1 MRPRATFSSVMGL
14 AAESMTGGS
23 ALKTPSLAESTATP
37 GLRLVQAAP
46 SMRKAHNNN
55 VARRRMSSSVNEYT
69 PSMADDRVVP
79 SVKLSVLA
87 TIDRPQKPMACP
99 TYRSPDTG
107 SGFGTAYDRAT
118 TAQTV
123 PLCEI

>member
-55 VARRRMSSSVNEYT
+55 MARRRMSSSVNEYT
-69 PSMADDRVVP
+69 PSRADDLRHFRTRNRGFVP

-87 TIDRPQKPMACP
+87 TIDRVEKPLAF
-99 TYRSPDTG
+99 TPDC
-107 SGFGTAYDRAT
+107 
-118 TAQTV
+118 
-123 PLCEI
+123 L